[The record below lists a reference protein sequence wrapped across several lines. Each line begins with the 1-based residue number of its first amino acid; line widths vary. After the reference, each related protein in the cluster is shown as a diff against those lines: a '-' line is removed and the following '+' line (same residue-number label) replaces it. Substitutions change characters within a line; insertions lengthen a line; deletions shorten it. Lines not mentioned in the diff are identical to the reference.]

1 MGDLNGNAMACGLP
15 VVLSTAVPEMKL
27 NQAQHV
33 ADMNWVSVSFFFVL
47 NFLSSHNLL
56 DAGINHPENVS
67 IS

>member
-1 MGDLNGNAMACGLP
+1 MR
-15 VVLSTAVPEMKL
+15 S

-33 ADMNWVSVSFFFVL
+33 ADMNWVSVFLFFVL
-47 NFLSSHNLL
+47 DFLGSDNLL

>member
-1 MGDLNGNAMACGLP
+1 MR
-15 VVLSTAVPEMKL
+15 L

-47 NFLSSHNLL
+47 NFLGSHNLL